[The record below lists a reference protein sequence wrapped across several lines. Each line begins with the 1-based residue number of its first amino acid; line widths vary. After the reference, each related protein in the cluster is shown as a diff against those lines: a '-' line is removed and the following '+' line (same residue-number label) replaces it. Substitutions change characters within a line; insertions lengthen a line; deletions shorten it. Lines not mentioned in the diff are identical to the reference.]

1 MKKRY
6 YAIILVI
13 GMLIGNAVCGE
24 VRIQRASLRQD
35 IVCKNGSM
43 ELVLDRAINCMAYST
58 YQMDLTSEK
67 FNYIQHYCYEG
78 SLEKYG
84 CNGYRLIIDTKGF

>member
-6 YAIILVI
+6 YAIVLVI

-24 VRIQRASLRQD
+24 VRIQRSNLIQE

-43 ELVLDRAINCMAYST
+43 ELVLDRVLHCMAYST

-67 FNYIQHYCYEG
+67 FNRIQHYCYEG
-78 SLEKYG
+78 SLEKYK
-84 CNGYRLIIDTKGF
+84 CSGYRLVIDTRGF